1 MYARSTYVSSVRS
14 GKFFEGRASPEPSP
28 SLSESIL
35 VDSDALL
42 DGVVRGQVIVFGIKL
57 AVEPAGRQRFIMHLF
72 LSVCNHWERGLPRV
86 ATRGFSVLQ
95 GFDNLL
101 ALQIDNLYL
110 MWSMP
115 HNLFS
120 RQDFLFDQAAD
131 NVM

>member
-1 MYARSTYVSSVRS
+1 M
-14 GKFFEGRASPEPSP
+14 
-28 SLSESIL
+28 
-35 VDSDALL
+35 
-42 DGVVRGQVIVFGIKL
+42 
-57 AVEPAGRQRFIMHLF
+57 
-72 LSVCNHWERGLPRV
+72 PRV